1 MSSIKVI
8 EVQDYV
14 PFSIDLLPVGK
25 RVPFEVF
32 ILEDGQIKQVL
43 NRGNIFTRLLKDT
56 LQEKNIKTLYIHV
69 NERKFFNKF
78 IDENKPL
85 DYFDKILERFIVN
98 NEKYFKIDKN
108 CIVSEIP
115 VNFAIHVYDG
125 KNLSLW
131 INASEANSIKIDS
144 ENFPDGDLLI
154 SKKDLVLYQEYLERV
169 LKENKGNEYVLKE
182 KAKIMIRELYENPES
197 RKVLKILMEQIDSL
211 IELIS
216 TDKDFI
222 LKLTDLKKHDNYTYI
237 HSLNVMTLSVGL
249 GIKIGLDRE
258 ALNELAIS
266 SILHDIGKTKIS
278 PLILAKLGRLTDKE
292 FEIYKTHV
300 NYSVEISKQFN
311 LSEVIISGIAHHHEK
326 LNGKGYPM
334 RLKGDEISLFGK
346 IIAIVDAF
354 DMMTTPKPLKYP
366 LTPFN
371 SLQILIQDKG
381 CFDKEILSIFIK
393 MLGRII

>member
-1 MSSIKVI
+1 MSSLKVI

-14 PFSIDLLPVGK
+14 PFNIDLLPLGK

-56 LQEKNIKTLYIHV
+56 LEEKNIKTLYIHL
-69 NERKFFNKF
+69 NERNLFNKF
-78 IDENKPL
+78 IDESKPP
-85 DYFDKILERFIVN
+85 DYFDKILERFIIN
-98 NEKYFKIDKN
+98 HEKYFKIDKN
-108 CIVSEIP
+108 CLISEVP

-154 SKKDLVLYQEYLERV
+154 SKKDLFLYQEYLERV
-169 LKENKGNEYVLKE
+169 LRENKGNEYVLKD
-182 KAKIMIRELYENPES
+182 KAKILIRELYENPES
-197 RKVLKILMEQIDSL
+197 RKGLIILMEQIDSL

-216 TDKDFI
+216 TDKDLI
-222 LKLTDLKKHDNYTYI
+222 LKLTDLKKHDNYTYT

-258 ALNELAIS
+258 VLKELAIS

-334 RLKGDEISLFGK
+334 KLKGDEISLFGK

-371 SLQILIQDKG
+371 SLQILVQDKG
-381 CFDKEILSIFIK
+381 CFDKELLSIFIK